1 MLNRPTN
8 VINGLK
14 KSYEMVLYEY
24 ENLMETY
31 RN

>member
-1 MLNRPTN
+1 MLNLPTN

-24 ENLMETY
+24 ENMETY
-31 RN
+31 GN